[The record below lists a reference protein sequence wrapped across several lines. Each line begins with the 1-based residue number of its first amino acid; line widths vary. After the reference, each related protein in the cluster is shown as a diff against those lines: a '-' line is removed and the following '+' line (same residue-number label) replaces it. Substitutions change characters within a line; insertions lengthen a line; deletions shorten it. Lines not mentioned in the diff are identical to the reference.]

1 MSIRMVAIE
10 LYRVV
15 REIEELER
23 KLESVPAVGP
33 ERDQMAG
40 RLREACALRDRL
52 RKMIAGAKD

>member
-1 MSIRMVAIE
+1 MVAVE

-33 ERDQMAG
+33 ERDELAAA
-40 RLREACALRDRL
+40 LREACALRDRL
-52 RKMIAGAKD
+52 KKMIAGAKD

>member
-1 MSIRMVAIE
+1 MSIRMVAVE

-23 KLESVPAVGP
+23 KLERLPAVGP
-33 ERDQMAG
+33 ERDEMAAG
-40 RLREACALRDRL
+40 LREACALRDRL